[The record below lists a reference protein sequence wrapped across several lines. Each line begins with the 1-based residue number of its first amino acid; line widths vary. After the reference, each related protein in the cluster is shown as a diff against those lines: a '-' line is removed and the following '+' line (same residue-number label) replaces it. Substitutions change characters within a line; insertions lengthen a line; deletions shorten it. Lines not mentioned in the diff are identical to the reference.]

1 MPYGD
6 IKKQIID
13 NFNVLPK
20 KEFLVARYITENY
33 DDILCMTLKDLS
45 EVIGVSQATV
55 VRFAK
60 SMGFAGFYPFRS
72 ALKEEFSVVRS
83 PYRCV

>member
-33 DDILCMTLKDLS
+33 DNIL
-45 EVIGVSQATV
+45 
-55 VRFAK
+55 
-60 SMGFAGFYPFRS
+60 
-72 ALKEEFSVVRS
+72 
-83 PYRCV
+83 